1 MEDVDEDGKPI
12 EKPKIMDAFTFDW
25 HINKRGFLKNIK

>member
-1 MEDVDEDGKPI
+1 MDEEDEEGKKI
-12 EKPKIMDAFTFDW
+12 VKPTLMPAFTFDW